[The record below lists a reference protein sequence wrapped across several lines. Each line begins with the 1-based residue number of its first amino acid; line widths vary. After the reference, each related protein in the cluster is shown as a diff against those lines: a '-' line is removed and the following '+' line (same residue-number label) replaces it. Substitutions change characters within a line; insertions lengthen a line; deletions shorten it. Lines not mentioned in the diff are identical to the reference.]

1 MKEIP
6 ITTEY
11 IKLNQFLKWAAV
23 VKSGAEANHLIHE
36 GKVKVNGEVELRRGR
51 KLRIG
56 DVVDIDGDEQF
67 LVIGE
72 GSADI
77 ANKGAKS

>member
-1 MKEIP
+1 MNKIP
-6 ITTEY
+6 INTEF

-23 VKSGAEANHLIHE
+23 VESGAEANHLIKE
-36 GKVKVNGEVELRRGR
+36 GRVKVNGEVELRRGR

-56 DVVDIDGDEQF
+56 DVIDIGEDEQF
-67 LVIGE
+67 LVTGE

-77 ANKGAKS
+77 AAKGAKS